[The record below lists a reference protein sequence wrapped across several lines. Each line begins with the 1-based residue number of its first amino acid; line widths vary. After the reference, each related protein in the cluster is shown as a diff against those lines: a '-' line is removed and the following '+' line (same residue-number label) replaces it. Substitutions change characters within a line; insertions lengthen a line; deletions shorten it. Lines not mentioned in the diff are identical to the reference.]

1 LKTVTDHHRDMD
13 RATLNLALGSANR
26 AFSFRPGTSDE
37 GVIDQ
42 IFKKGDYNL
51 GRLRRSPELS
61 AFYNK
66 IAASSKSPLILDAG
80 ANIGASSIYF
90 SYSFPKAQVVAI
102 EPEPSNFDLLQTNT
116 GGIPV
121 ECIQGALA
129 ANPGRVGVVDTG
141 EGFWG
146 YRTTGTDSNS
156 TGQSVTCVTINE
168 LFESKS
174 QSCVPFIVK
183 IDIEG
188 AESDL
193 FSAHTEWVAATP
205 LIIIELHD
213 WLLPG
218 KANSRAFLRCIS
230 GFDRDFVHIGENI
243 FSIDNNLMADR
254 LAA

>member
-1 LKTVTDHHRDMD
+1 MD

-26 AFSFRPGTSDE
+26 PFSFRPGTSDE

-42 IFKKGDYNL
+42 IFKQGDYNL

-66 IAASSKSPLILDAG
+66 IAASSKSPLIIDAG

-102 EPEPSNFDLLQTNT
+102 EPEPSNFYLLRTNT
-116 GGIPV
+116 SGIPV
-121 ECIQGALA
+121 ECIHGALA
-129 ANPGRVGVVDTG
+129 AKPGLVGVVDTG

-146 YRTTGTDSNS
+146 YRTTGTDGNS
-156 TGQSVTCVTINE
+156 TGQSVTCVTIND
-168 LFESKS
+168 LYESKS
-174 QSCVPFIVK
+174 QNCAPFIVK

-218 KANSRAFLRCIS
+218 KANSRAFLQCIS
-230 GFDRDFVHIGENI
+230 GFDRDFVYIGENI
-243 FSIDNNLMADR
+243 FSIDNNLMANR